1 MYYFLAMDKAI
12 SASGQKKAPSGVFVA
27 TAILLFFC
35 SLSAA
40 DSIGFVP
47 YYVDGTNPGDSTR
60 QVTVEDGLALSDLP
74 RLGELISSFAS
85 DDSEDTQAGVTVVEV
100 PETPVKPDRII
111 APDISLDLS
120 IQNPETRD
128 IAQLDE
134 LLKTGPARF
143 VDSALLGQKGNVL
156 IFAHSSRLPVVRNQ
170 MYKAFN
176 RVSELEPGQT
186 ITLTGGGKEYLYSV
200 TKVRRVDAEEEIIDL
215 SAKGNRLTLVTCDT
229 LTSKSSRFVVEAELV
244 GRL

>member
-1 MYYFLAMDKAI
+1 
-12 SASGQKKAPSGVFVA
+12 
-27 TAILLFFC
+27 
-35 SLSAA
+35 
-40 DSIGFVP
+40 
-47 YYVDGTNPGDSTR
+47 
-60 QVTVEDGLALSDLP
+60 VTVEDGLALSDLP